1 VYSDGLVEA
10 ENAEGKQFSEARLRQ
25 FMCEQAGNG
34 TPIILDGIDEA
45 LRKWRGSET
54 LADDL
59 SVLMLER
66 LSERTIDAHL

>member
-1 VYSDGLVEA
+1 MEA
-10 ENAEGKQFSEARLRQ
+10 ENAEGEQFSEARLRQ
-25 FMCEQAGNG
+25 FMREWAGNA
-34 TPIILDGIDEA
+34 TPIILDGLDEA